1 MQVYRILVFAF
12 ILAVSLCA
20 ALPGAHA
27 QIEYGAS
34 AAAEVD
40 ISGSPE
46 DLDLDENFGGRSASA
61 HAELVGVV
69 ADSSVDMH
77 TASCLVEITDVADC
91 EAFTPNTFFWDT
103 FTATSS
109 STGMPTTV
117 TFLVQLDAALTASS
131 DDPAVAELDVQSGMI
146 VGIYRVNLTDGAP
159 GDDDV
164 VEELFVG
171 SATLDAV
178 GGLTETDDLAD
189 SGFTVSEVS
198 EGTGYSGTLSDFT
211 IQIDIDTTVG
221 SPFSLKFSLE
231 TWSGLG
237 LSDGTAIAD
246 LLNSLRIVEVQTEDG
261 VDLVRA
267 SGATDTDGDGLA
279 DYVETD
285 TGVYVDE
292 TDTGTDPN
300 DPDTDNDDL
309 DDGGEVNTYLTDPLD
324 DDSDDDG
331 YADGTEVAWDSDPN
345 DPDSVPTPSGGGG
358 TCFIA
363 TAAYGTALAEEVRIL
378 CEFRDE
384 YLMRNRAGRAF
395 VGAYYRLSPPVAQ
408 LIARHKPVR
417 KMVRIAL
424 IPLVTVARFALRW
437 PLVSTL
443 ALSIAFTVAGFS
455 VWRAAREVNLR
466 QRNRPRHLCS

>member
-40 ISGSPE
+40 ISGSRE
-46 DLDLDENFGGRSASA
+46 ALDLDENFGGRSASA
-61 HAELVGVV
+61 RAELVGVV

-77 TASCLVEITDVADC
+77 TASCLAEITDVTDC
-91 EAFTPNTFFWDT
+91 EALTPSTFFWDT

-109 STGMPTTV
+109 STEMSTTV
-117 TFLVQLDAALTASS
+117 TFLVRLDAALTASS

-189 SGFTVSEVS
+189 SGFTVSDVS

-267 SGATDTDGDGLA
+267 SGATDTDGDG
-279 DYVETD
+279 
-285 TGVYVDE
+285 
-292 TDTGTDPN
+292 
-300 DPDTDNDDL
+300 
-309 DDGGEVNTYLTDPLD
+309 GG
-324 DDSDDDG
+324 
-331 YADGTEVAWDSDPN
+331 
-345 DPDSVPTPSGGGG
+345 GGGG

-443 ALSIAFTVAGFS
+443 ALSIAFTGAGFS
-455 VWRAAREVNLR
+455 VWRAARKVNLR